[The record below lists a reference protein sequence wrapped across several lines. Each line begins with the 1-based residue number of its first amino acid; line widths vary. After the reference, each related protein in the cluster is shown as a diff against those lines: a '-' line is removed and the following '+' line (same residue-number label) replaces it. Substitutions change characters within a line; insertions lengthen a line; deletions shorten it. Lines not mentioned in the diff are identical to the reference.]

1 MSLSTDE
8 PTREPEPTDH
18 DLSASDLDTLEAL
31 LKARQTRRDGWTL
44 LIWAF
49 AAVALF
55 ASAVA
60 IGFGMRAIDESKQG
74 GATGGAV
81 AAGSAAQVTLKEFS
95 ITPLMISASQSGGI
109 DVVNSGNVEHNLAV
123 QGTDLKT
130 AMIPAGGS
138 AHLDLSGLAAGTYTV
153 FCQVAGH
160 QASGMQAMLHLGA
173 GSASG
178 LSEGATTAGDSSSAA
193 TTMSPEQM
201 DQAMK
206 DSITAFPAKTEGLGA
221 QLLAP
226 TILADGTKQFDLT
239 AAVTKWQVSPDKTV
253 EAMTYNGTV
262 PGPTIKVDPGDHVKI
277 VLHNEMPQSTSI
289 HFHGLITPNSMDG
302 TTYVTQDPVKT
313 GQTFT
318 YEWTVQDTPA
328 VGMYHSH
335 HNAVE
340 QVPDGLAGAFIVGD
354 EPVPAGVTVSQQQV
368 MILDDSGVIGYALN
382 GKSFPATAPIVA
394 KHGDWVEV
402 QYMNEGTQIHPMHL
416 HGMPQMV
423 IAKDGLP
430 LATPSMEDTVTV
442 APGERYTVLVHATEL
457 GTWVW
462 HCHILPH
469 AENEHGMTGMVTALV
484 VR

>member
-1 MSLSTDE
+1 M
-8 PTREPEPTDH
+8 
-18 DLSASDLDTLEAL
+18 
-31 LKARQTRRDGWTL
+31 
-44 LIWAF
+44 
-49 AAVALF
+49 
-55 ASAVA
+55 
-60 IGFGMRAIDESKQG
+60 
-74 GATGGAV
+74 
-81 AAGSAAQVTLKEFS
+81 TLKEFS

-109 DVVNSGNVEHNLAV
+109 DVVNNGNVEHNLAV

-173 GSASG
+173 GSTTG
-178 LSEGATTAGDSSSAA
+178 LADGSTAAGDSASAA

-201 DQAMK
+201 DAEMK
-206 DSITAFPAKTEGLGA
+206 ASLAAFPAKTAGLGG
-221 QLLAP
+221 QVLAP
-226 TILADGTKQFDLT
+226 TVLSDGTKQFDLT
-239 AAVTKWQVSPDKTV
+239 AAMTDWEVSPGKTV
-253 EAMTYNGTV
+253 QAMTYNGTV
-262 PGPTIKVDPGDHVKI
+262 PGPTIKVNPGDHVKI
-277 VLHNEMPQSTSI
+277 VLHNQLPQSTSI
-289 HFHGLITPNSMDG
+289 HFHGLLTPNSMDG

-313 GQTFT
+313 GETFT

-340 QVPDGLAGAFIVGD
+340 QVPDGLAGAFIVGQ
-354 EPVPAGVTVSQQQV
+354 EPLPAGVTVSQEQV
-368 MILDDSGVIGYALN
+368 MVLDDSGVIGYAIN

-394 KHGDWVEV
+394 KQGDWIEV
-402 QYMNEGTQIHPMHL
+402 HYMNEGTQIHPMHL
-416 HGMPQMV
+416 HGMEQLV
-423 IAKDGLP
+423 IAKDGIP
-430 LATPSMEDTVTV
+430 LTTPQAEDTITV

-469 AENEHGMTGMVTALV
+469 AENEHGMFGMVTALV
-484 VR
+484 VQ